1 MAKSDEN
8 VNETEKPKLTFGGL
22 IQLITTGAGAPGLG
36 EYERTDENGRMFF
49 SLDANNFV
57 DSDGE
62 SIQAKAKF
70 FEKGYVEGVD
80 DDFVS
85 DAPGFFSNL
94 LSGGRLMREFE
105 ENLENKKAKKKK

>member
-1 MAKSDEN
+1 MAKSDKN
-8 VNETEKPKLTFGGL
+8 VETEKPKLTFGGL

-57 DSDGE
+57 DSEGE
-62 SIQAKAKF
+62 SIQTRAKF
-70 FEKGYVEGVD
+70 FEKGYVEGID

-85 DAPGFFSNL
+85 DAPDFFSNL

-105 ENLENKKAKKKK
+105 EKLVNKKNNKK